1 MYLINMG
8 MDPMRVRSVSFIALL
23 LGLEPGW
30 PSERVYRET
39 FLRGYPVSR
48 YYIVL
53 CKNELDF
60 CCVDQTCQDF
70 RETEPAQ
77 LM

>member
-8 MDPMRVRSVSFIALL
+8 MDPKRVRSVSFIALL
-23 LGLEPGW
+23 RLQNQAGPANAFTGKH
-30 PSERVYRET
+30 
-39 FLRGYPVSR
+39 FCDPVSQ
-48 YYIVL
+48 YYIVS

-60 CCVDQTCQDF
+60 CCVDQMCQDF

>member
-23 LGLEPGW
+23 LALEPGW

-39 FLRGYPVSR
+39 FLRGYPVSQ
-48 YYIVL
+48 
-53 CKNELDF
+53 NTDF
-60 CCVDQTCQDF
+60 NHRHV
-70 RETEPAQ
+70 
-77 LM
+77 